1 MSKIKEARLKAG
13 LSQAQMSEIFEIPKR
28 TIEDWDRGVRQ
39 CPHWAE
45 LLIIEKLEKIA
56 AERQAKTEAE

>member
-28 TIEDWDRGVRQ
+28 TIEDWDRGARQ
-39 CPHWAE
+39 CPRWAE
-45 LLIIEKLEKIA
+45 LLIVEKLERLA
-56 AERQAKTEAE
+56 TEHRAGKEEE